1 MGFNRKSHK
10 RPRDAL
16 ERKLF
21 EDQKDTI
28 KLIWPLYSV
37 VDEPRQEKIDVVKS
51 RLIRNYGYC
60 DQHSEGSFDE
70 WLDMV
75 VEHPEVTRAAYQR
88 LYDMIMRTAPRRCT
102 RGRKRSR
109 ASSSSPSTPRPT
121 ATPSTAS
128 AAKNYGY

>member
-1 MGFNRKSHK
+1 MGLNRKSHK
-10 RPRDAL
+10 RPRNAL

-21 EDQKDTI
+21 EDQKVTI
-28 KLIWPLYSV
+28 KLIWPLSSV

-88 LYDMIMRTAPRRCT
+88 LYDMIMAHGTEEVYEQKEKIT
-102 RGRKRSR
+102 HYKFF
-109 ASSSSPSTPRPT
+109 TE
-121 ATPSTAS
+121 
-128 AAKNYGY
+128 